1 MGKHRKNWTVDQLKD
16 ERVRLLSE
24 YIDAKT
30 KYLKDNLHYKIKS
43 VNREL
48 FTITKEVKYL

>member
-16 ERVRLLSE
+16 ERVRLLSKYVE
-24 YIDAKT
+24 VKT
-30 KYLKDNLHYKIKS
+30 KYLKDDLYNKIKS

-48 FTITKEVKYL
+48 FTITKETKYL

>member
-1 MGKHRKNWTVDQLKD
+1 MGKHRKNWTLDQLKD
-16 ERVRLLSE
+16 ERIRLLSE
-24 YIDAKT
+24 FTEARTAFVKN
-30 KYLKDNLHYKIKS
+30 NLHHKIKS